1 MHFCLTIMTLTNKV
15 DNNDF
20 FLNGEISE
28 NISTGIIVVIVC
40 VCPVFTFQA

>member
-1 MHFCLTIMTLTNKV
+1 MTVTSKV
-15 DNNDF
+15 DNNDIF

-28 NISTGIIVVIVC
+28 NFSTGIRVLIVC